1 MSASAPVL
9 SFSRAGSVELGAAA
23 ISWSKHLNLVDHRKV
38 RHGQTSLLLRTADTD
53 NHLERN

>member
-9 SFSRAGSVELGAAA
+9 SFSGAGSVELGAAA
-23 ISWSKHLNLVDHRKV
+23 ISWSKHLNLVDHRTV
-38 RHGQTSLLLRTADTD
+38 RHGPDFPALEDGDTD